1 MKCRVVIMPD
11 GTVQVFVDEGSFAE
25 ASAKVQQLLT
35 QMGVVDAGPV
45 EQHRHGPDE
54 VHVHSHTHAEAGNG

>member
-11 GTVQVFVDEGSFAE
+11 GAVQVFVDEGTFE
-25 ASAKVQQLLT
+25 QASLKAQQVLGAL
-35 QMGVVDAGPV
+35 GVVEAGPV

-54 VHVHSHTHAEAGNG
+54 VHVHAHDGVTHTH